1 MTIKHLGLTGSIGMG
16 KSTVGKMFEKLGI
29 PVYNVDAR
37 VHVLYE
43 PGGLAV
49 KPVRDAFPEAVIDG
63 RVDRPVLSKLVVGN
77 DEAIKKLESIVH
89 PLVGLDRQDF
99 ISKAEQDGKSM
110 IVLDIPLIFET
121 GGEKNFDT
129 IIVVSAPADLQ
140 RERVLAREDMTA
152 EKFEAI
158 LARQVPDT
166 EKRQRADHVI
176 DTGCTEE
183 ETFDQVK
190 ALVEKLKRELN

>member
-37 VHVLYE
+37 IHDLYE
-43 PGGLAV
+43 PGGIAV
-49 KPVRDAFPEAVIDG
+49 EPVREVFPEAVIDG
-63 RVDRPVLSKLVVGN
+63 RVVRPVLSKLVVGN

-99 ISKAEQDGKSM
+99 ISQAEQDGKSM

-140 RERVLAREDMTA
+140 RERVLARDDMTA

-158 LARQVPDT
+158 LARQVSDG
-166 EKRQRADHVI
+166 EKRQKADHVI
-176 DTGCTEE
+176 HTGCSEE